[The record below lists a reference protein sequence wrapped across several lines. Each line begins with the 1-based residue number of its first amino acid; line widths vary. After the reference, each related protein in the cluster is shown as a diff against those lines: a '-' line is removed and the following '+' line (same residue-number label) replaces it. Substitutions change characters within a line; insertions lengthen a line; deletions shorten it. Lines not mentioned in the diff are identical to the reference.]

1 MGYEVSRRS
10 FLKGAAALAV
20 ATAASGLLTACGGG
34 KGDGYTIGEYTVYL
48 SLQSYGWM
56 NEKKNPYGFVI
67 PEVKIKGKKSGFN
80 NKSYK
85 EMFALKVGDVEF
97 KLDENKRV
105 TLIQGKTVDCL
116 PKFTTTDETAYNAAI
131 SGEKTLEFSITLSAR
146 CFRNKKPPGGFL
158 RFAAR
163 RAGRTH
169 KEMGGIS
176 AFWREM

>member
-34 KGDGYTIGEYTVYL
+34 KGDGCTIGEYTVYL

-105 TLIQGKTVDCL
+105 TLIRAKRLTVCRNL
-116 PKFTTTDETAYNAAI
+116 PLPTRPHTMQPFPARKHW
-131 SGEKTLEFSITLSAR
+131 SSALR
-146 CFRNKKPPGGFL
+146 CPARL
-158 RFAAR
+158 RLLWL
-163 RAGRTH
+163 
-169 KEMGGIS
+169 I
-176 AFWREM
+176 

>member
-1 MGYEVSRRS
+1 MAYEVSRRS

-67 PEVKIKGKKSGFN
+67 PEVNIKGKKSGFN

-97 KLDENKRV
+97 KHV
-105 TLIQGKTVDCL
+105 TLIQGKRADCL

-131 SGEKTLEFSITLSAR
+131 SGEKTLEFSITLSGQTQT
-146 CFRNKKPPGGFL
+146 FVVDLKNKKITL
-158 RFAAR
+158 KTA
-163 RAGRTH
+163 
-169 KEMGGIS
+169 
-176 AFWREM
+176 

>member
-1 MGYEVSRRS
+1 MAYEVSRRS

-67 PEVKIKGKKSGFN
+67 PEVNIKGKKSGFN

-116 PKFTTTDETAYNAAI
+116 PK
-131 SGEKTLEFSITLSAR
+131 
-146 CFRNKKPPGGFL
+146 
-158 RFAAR
+158 
-163 RAGRTH
+163 
-169 KEMGGIS
+169 
-176 AFWREM
+176 

>member
-1 MGYEVSRRS
+1 MKKFKKLV
-10 FLKGAAALAV
+10 ALILVGVMAM
-20 ATAASGLLTACGGG
+20 AMLTACGGG

-67 PEVKIKGKKSGFN
+67 PEVNIKGKKSGFN

-131 SGEKTLEFSITLSAR
+131 SGEKTLEFSITLSGQTQT
-146 CFRNKKPPGGFL
+146 FVVDLKNKKINL
-158 RFAAR
+158 KTA
-163 RAGRTH
+163 
-169 KEMGGIS
+169 
-176 AFWREM
+176 